1 MEIDIK
7 NLFKKFGIPGLA
19 LLLILF
25 LVLFLLGK
33 VDVAESRNKEILLQ
47 AVSETYAS
55 DSYNYTYEFN
65 VQVAYKFE
73 GVFGPWANATFK
85 GEVFYKSN
93 PLGYDQFYV
102 NRNLSGLL
110 LPDTEQIIY
119 NIDDNIITLNLGKD
133 EVLVTYPKRE
143 IGSNYLLETNIFGDV
158 LKNLNDDM
166 ITSLSYFKSRD
177 EYIVNLDASSNSS
190 LITSLTEVS
199 KVIDTSS
206 SGDSPIGIDSEL
218 KFTLSNN
225 KIKDFSYEVEFNI
238 LDVYF
243 TISYTQTFASFYV
256 ESIENP
262 TPEGYLIGEDL
273 EVAQTLLKNLV
284 SSKFTS
290 DNLSY
295 DFFIDTEVDPGI
307 LDISLG
313 TRSVGF
319 YYQTVI
325 DDIKYFTQRFEFDGD
340 YEPDKIDH
348 ERYRALINDGTGE
361 IWDEH
366 IVVFG
371 SNDFEIVYDTDYY
384 EVMTMFLYDFEWII
398 DQSKM
403 MEVLD
408 NEGITTYR
416 LIFEEDTFKAILE
429 KYNDMI
435 DYEIFKIES
444 GLQMGDVEINFI
456 FENGNLNEITM
467 NIDGVYFDSEGIKQ
481 NIDYI
486 YKITFLND
494 INYIPPTSIEE
505 IK

>member
-19 LLLILF
+19 VLLILF

-65 VQVAYKFE
+65 VQVAYKIE
-73 GVFGPWANATFK
+73 GIFGPWANATFE
-85 GEVFYKSN
+85 GEVFYIEN
-93 PLGYDQFYV
+93 PSSYDQFYI

-119 NIDDNIITLNLGKD
+119 NIEDNIITLNMGND
-133 EVLVTYPKRE
+133 NVLVTYPKRE
-143 IGSNYLLETNIFGDV
+143 IDSNYLLETNIFEDI
-158 LKNLNDDM
+158 LKNLNKDM
-166 ITSLSYFKSRD
+166 ITNLSYFKSND
-177 EYIVNLDASSNSS
+177 EYVVNLDASSNSS
-190 LITSLTEVS
+190 LITSLTEAS
-199 KVIDTSS
+199 RLIEIS
-206 SGDSPIGIDSEL
+206 SGDCPIGVDSEL
-218 KFTLSNN
+218 KFTLNDN

-238 LDVYF
+238 LDIFFVV
-243 TISYTQTFASFYV
+243 SYTQTFVSFYV

-262 TPEGYLIGEDL
+262 TPEGYLIDEDL
-273 EVAQTLLKNLV
+273 ETAQEFLKNIV
-284 SSKFTS
+284 STQFLS
-290 DNLSY
+290 DNLAY
-295 DFFIDTEVDPGI
+295 EFFIDTEVDPGI
-307 LDISLG
+307 THISLG

-340 YEPDKIDH
+340 YEPEKIDH

-366 IVVFG
+366 IVTVG
-371 SNDFEIVYDTDYY
+371 LNDFEIVNNISYY
-384 EVMTMFLYDFEWII
+384 EVMTMFLYDFEWMI
-398 DQSKM
+398 DQSMM
-403 MEVLD
+403 MEVK
-408 NEGITTYR
+408 NTEAIETYR
-416 LIFEEDTFKAILE
+416 LLFEEDTFIAILE

-435 DYEIFKIES
+435 DFEIFNIES
-444 GLQMGDVEINFI
+444 GLQMGDVEIYFI
-456 FENGNLNEITM
+456 VESGYIKEITM

-481 NIDYI
+481 NLDYI
-486 YKITFLND
+486 YEITFLND

>member
-7 NLFKKFGIPGLA
+7 NLFKKFGIPGIA
-19 LLLILF
+19 ALLILF

-47 AVSETYAS
+47 AVSDTYAT
-55 DSYNYTYEFN
+55 DSYNYTYELN

-73 GVFGPWANATFK
+73 GVFGPWANATFE

-93 PLGYDQFYV
+93 PLAYDQFYV

-119 NIDDNIITLNLGKD
+119 SIDDNIITLNLGKD

-158 LKNLNDDM
+158 LKNLKDDM
-166 ITSLSYFKSRD
+166 ITSLSYYKSRD

-199 KVIDTSS
+199 KVFDASS
-206 SGDSPIGIDSEL
+206 SGDSPIGIGSEL

-243 TISYTQTFASFYV
+243 TISYTQTFVSFYV

-262 TPEGYLIGEDL
+262 TPEGYLIDDDL
-273 EVAQTLLKNLV
+273 HIAQALLKNLLTGQF
-284 SSKFTS
+284 SR

-307 LDISLG
+307 FDISLG

-319 YYQTVI
+319 YNQTVI

-340 YEPDKIDH
+340 YEPNKIDH

-366 IVVFG
+366 IVIFG
-371 SNDFEIVYDTDYY
+371 LNDFEIVYDTNYY
-384 EVMTMFLYDFEWII
+384 EVMTMFLYDFEWVI

-408 NEGITTYR
+408 NEDITTYR

-435 DYEIFKIES
+435 DFEIFNIES
-444 GLQMGDVEINFI
+444 GLQMGEVEIYFI
-456 FENGNLNEITM
+456 VENGNLNEISM